1 MKTPTNRPVSSGTYI
16 INQAR
21 RVNLNPSL
29 LYEAVIDLSSEGLIT
44 ADCINRAAGILLY
57 NLGLPSYFF
66 ETITKDFL
74 KRILSSIALSLRVKG
89 DGVDLFP
96 WVADIDFGF
105 TETSQAQRVRIATA
119 ETRQA
124 MESMLDSQ
132 LVGHRREYYF
142 NPQKEYY
149 TYVFRSETVL
159 NMPEETLSGSRFLF
173 DLDKDYDQTPR
184 LTRNRYEMFLET
196 VENEVTPVIAVS
208 PLVDIAETLFMF
220 NSDFEKPQ
228 MGVLRR
234 LFADHGLTITR
245 AYWEP
250 YRTKAGVPSSIC
262 SVYVTGDLSG
272 TLKKLIIDDLQ
283 AFLSFSISAITR
295 LYVDGRLSFRQMLFA
310 GNAVDFTHMF
320 IYKERGNHSD
330 KEIMDSLENADHKAA
345 FAARIHESNKSTYVS
360 RKIMDT
366 VFAHPDLIK
375 VLFKLFDDRFNPA
388 GLCDCDGDKLDK
400 ARSDFEQTL
409 SVRFM
414 NDPMGRDIFSFMV
427 KFISATLKTNFYKPE
442 KRSFAFRMDQRVL
455 DPLVFEQFVF
465 GVFYVNGH
473 YASGTHL
480 RAADIARGG
489 LRMIRVTPANHAM
502 ELDNAVL
509 LNYALGP
516 KAQRLKHKDICE
528 SGSKGVVV
536 PHPLYATYSMQAL
549 YDYTDGIMDLMLPDA
564 NVVDLYKKPEM
575 IFFGPDEGTA
585 PLMDKVALR
594 TKERG
599 YAYWRTIT
607 TGKSFGIPHDTY
619 GILDNDDLF
628 GLLAHDGETELAING
643 KTEIITPDMEELWQR
658 IGNRI
663 TVSGMTTTSVMGAF
677 RTMVQHYGAKEEDL
691 NLMMTGGPD
700 GDLGA
705 NEIQCYRGRICLIID
720 GGSILFD
727 PEGLNRQA
735 LTQIAFMRHTTPRM
749 NSLGFPM
756 EKLGPKGFMVPLKG
770 KEITL
775 PDGTRVAN
783 GAVFHRNFLTDP
795 ANRKYIEQA
804 NIQAFIPCGGFK
816 DTINR
821 GNVRAF
827 TENFAQLKYIV
838 EGANVFFD
846 DAARRFIASSTGIK
860 QIKDSSANKGGVFSS
875 AVAEV
880 LTAFLLEDDY
890 EKHLLDHVDTR
901 WALIRDIMDLVATYA
916 KAETAMLIRIHESDP
931 SVPLFV
937 LSEKTSEQIFTFQA
951 VVADHID
958 EITTNENFLWEVL
971 KSYIPKV
978 MWKSMGKNSILQ
990 VLNAEKLK
998 SYRNAIIA
1006 KKIASMAFYRH
1017 GTNWDAYIQKATDNF
1032 TGAMADLF
1040 TGEKQSPLSIGGDL
1054 IWER

>member
-1 MKTPTNRPVSSGTYI
+1 MKAPSTSTVSAGTYI
-16 INQAR
+16 ISQAK
-21 RVNLNPSL
+21 RVNLNSSL
-29 LYEAVIDLSSEGLIT
+29 LYQAVIDLSSQGLIT

-57 NLGLPSYFF
+57 DLALPSYFF

-74 KRILSSIALSLRVKG
+74 TNILSSIAKSLRVKG
-89 DGVDLFP
+89 DSVDLFP

-105 TETSQAQRVRIATA
+105 VKNCQTQRVRIATA

-132 LVGHRREYYF
+132 LVGHRREYYY
-142 NPQKEYY
+142 NSKKEYY
-149 TYVFRSETVL
+149 TYVFRSESVL
-159 NMPEETLSGSRFLF
+159 DIPIEKLSGSRFLF
-173 DLDKDYDQTPR
+173 DLDREYHQTPR
-184 LTRNRYEMFLET
+184 LVRNRYEMFLKT
-196 VENEVTPVIAVS
+196 VEKQVTPVIDVS
-208 PLVDIAETLFMF
+208 PLADIGETRFMF

-228 MGVLRR
+228 MAVLRR

-250 YRTKAGVPSSIC
+250 YHTKACVPSSIC

-272 TLKKLIIDDLQ
+272 TLEKLIIDDLR
-283 AFLSFSISAITR
+283 AFLSFRISEIVQ
-295 LYVDGRLSFRQMLFA
+295 LYVNGSLSFRQMLFA

-320 IYKERGNHSD
+320 IYKERGNGSD
-330 KEIMDSLENADHKAA
+330 KEIMDCLESADHKAA
-345 FAARIHESNKSTYVS
+345 FASRIHESNKFTYVS
-360 RKIMDT
+360 RKIMET
-366 VFAHPDLIK
+366 ACTHPDLIK
-375 VLFKLFDDRFNPA
+375 FLFKLFDDRFNPV
-388 GLCDCDGDKLDK
+388 GLCDCNEDKLN
-400 ARSDFEQTL
+400 RTWGGFEKIL
-409 SVRFM
+409 AVRFM
-414 NDPMGRDIFSFMV
+414 NDPMGQDIFTFMF
-427 KFISATLKTNFYKPE
+427 KFICATLKTNFYKSE
-442 KRSFAFRMDQRVL
+442 KRSFAFRMDNRIL

-465 GVFYVNGH
+465 GIFYVNGH

-480 RAADIARGG
+480 RADDIARGG

-536 PHPLYATYSMQAL
+536 PHPLYATYGMQAL
-549 YDYTDGIMDLMLPDA
+549 YDYTDGIMDLMLPDP

-594 TKERG
+594 AKERG
-599 YAYWRTIT
+599 YEHWRTIT

-619 GILDNDDLF
+619 GFLDNGDTF
-628 GLLAHDGETELAING
+628 GLLAHDENSTELAING
-643 KTEIITPDMEELWQR
+643 ETEIIASDMDEIWKC

-663 TVSGMTTTSVMGAF
+663 MVSGMTTTSVMAAF
-677 RTMVQHYGAKEEDL
+677 RTMIRHYGAKEEDL

-705 NEIQCYRGRICLIID
+705 NEIQCYSGRICLVID
-720 GGSILFD
+720 GGAILFD
-727 PEGLNRQA
+727 PDGLDRQS
-735 LTQIAFMRHTTPRM
+735 LTKIAFMRHTTPRV
-749 NSLGFPM
+749 NSLGFPA

-770 KEITL
+770 KNIIL
-775 PDGTRVAN
+775 PDGTLVPD
-783 GAVFHRNFLTDP
+783 GAVFHKNFLTDP
-795 ANRKYIEQA
+795 ANRKYLEQA

-827 TENFAQLKYIV
+827 TDNFAELKYIV

-890 EKHLLDHVDTR
+890 EECLLDHVDTR
-901 WALIRDIMDLVATYA
+901 WDLIRDIMELVATYA
-916 KAETAMLIRIHESDP
+916 EAETSMLIRIHESDV

-937 LSEKTSEQIFTFQA
+937 LSQRTSEQIFAFQA
-951 VVADHID
+951 VVADHISEVVANRD
-958 EITTNENFLWEVL
+958 FLWEIL
-971 KSYIPKV
+971 KAYIPKV
-978 MWKSMGKNSILQ
+978 LSESMGKEAILKIM
-990 VLNAEKLK
+990 NTDKLK
-998 SYRNAIIA
+998 SYRNAIIT
-1006 KKIASMAFYRH
+1006 KKIASTAFYRH
-1017 GTNWDAYIQKATDNF
+1017 GSNWDVYVQTAVGDF
-1032 TGAMADLF
+1032 VCAMADFLN
-1040 TGEKQSPLSIGGDL
+1040 Q
-1054 IWER
+1054 